1 MANTKNTPAT
11 TDHVDVVPATAGPLL
26 ADADMALI
34 VRIGNGENVEGV
46 DIAKLD
52 RDVITGLE
60 AAFVATA
67 AGMRDIAG
75 YMGAAL
81 ALRTWSRVINP
92 ATNAPYESEVAFIEE
107 RLSHHPF
114 VATAIRRDVIAAIT
128 DATDADGKRLTDR
141 RMAELLGVGKSV
153 VNTDRKAAA
162 ADTAG
167 PKTGQD
173 GDVDK
178 RGPQTGGQAT
188 PDASA
193 AKRYVT
199 QLQSNSTR
207 VKDAEAVMT
216 EEQLLTVVAEARDIL
231 TTAVATLRLRF
242 PDTELPTWVAALPI
256 GNPLLT
262 APPVGPGKL
271 RSGAEGTVATGPAL
285 KGAPVDPTAA
295 PVTPATAA
303 RRRGSSKASA

>member
-1 MANTKNTPAT
+1 MSNTKKTPAT
-11 TDHVDVVPATAGPLL
+11 PDHVDIVPATTGPLL
-26 ADADMALI
+26 SDADLATI
-34 VRIGNGENVEGV
+34 ARIGNGENVDGV

-75 YMGAAL
+75 FMGAAL

-153 VNTDRKAAA
+153 VNADRKAAA
-162 ADTAG
+162 ADAAS
-167 PKTGQD
+167 PENGQD
-173 GDVDK
+173 GDK
-178 RGPQTGGQAT
+178 RGPQTGGQAA
-188 PDASA
+188 PDATA
-193 AKRYVT
+193 AKRYVAA
-199 QLQSNSTR
+199 LASNATR

-216 EEQLLTVVAEARDIL
+216 AEQLLTVAAEARDIL
-231 TTAVATLRLRF
+231 TTALATLRMSH
-242 PDTELPTWVAALPI
+242 PDVELPAWADSITRDMP
-256 GNPLLT
+256 T
-262 APPVGPGKL
+262 APAKL
-271 RSGAEGTVATGPAL
+271 RSGAEGTVATGPVLA
-285 KGAPVDPTAA
+285 GAPVDPTAVAA
-295 PVTPATAA
+295 PKPKPKPRAA
-303 RRRGSSKASA
+303 AAS